1 MPDALFSSSSSSSSS
16 SRGPLSPPSPSSSSL
31 RSSSSPAAP
40 APSSPPPPPSLPS
53 SFAVVAGRLLLEA
66 AGNYTFYLSS
76 DGLAAMEFLGATEE
90 EQGGGSQTAKANA
103 AAPNAAAA
111 ALAATAAAT
120 LALSRSPLKPLSLLL
135 ASPRAVNFSISYVPD
150 PAAASHFLSL
160 EWVFREGGG

>member
-1 MPDALFSSSSSSSSS
+1 
-16 SRGPLSPPSPSSSSL
+16 
-31 RSSSSPAAP
+31 
-40 APSSPPPPPSLPS
+40 
-53 SFAVVAGRLLLEA
+53 
-66 AGNYTFYLSS
+66 
-76 DGLAAMEFLGATEE
+76 MEFLGATEE

-160 EWVFREGGG
+160 EWVFREGGGGGAAAAEERQRSTTANSSSSSSPSNLPKGNRRAIERGAVWPSALVGPGCQASSNGGRRRRRKRLLSRRLLALLR